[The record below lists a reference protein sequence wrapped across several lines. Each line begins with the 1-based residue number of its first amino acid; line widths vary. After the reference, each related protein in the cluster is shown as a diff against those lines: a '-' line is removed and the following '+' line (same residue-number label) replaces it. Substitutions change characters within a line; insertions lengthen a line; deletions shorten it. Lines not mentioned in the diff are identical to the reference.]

1 MTEETTPQVV
11 EINCETGEEV
21 YRPMTAEE
29 LAARDADAIAYA
41 AEVAAR
47 EAATEALAALKA
59 SAKAKLVA
67 GQPLTEEEA
76 ATIVL

>member
-1 MTEETTPQVV
+1 MTNEIPQVV

-29 LAARDADAIAYA
+29 IAQ
-41 AEVAAR
+41 R
-47 EAATEALAALKA
+47 EADQLEWKTQQAAFLAEQERIAELKA